1 MEKKKSDG
9 KIIEFLLNLG
19 VRVHW
24 PFAEDPTKADIEKM
38 YEKLM
43 TQVQELIEKNVKR
56 SDLVPLPKQKTT
68 DGKPIH

>member
-1 MEKKKSDG
+1 MEKKVEG
-9 KIIEFLLNLG
+9 KTIEFLLNLG

-24 PFAEDPTKADIEKM
+24 PFTDGPTKAEIEKM

-43 TQVQELIEKNVKR
+43 AQVQDLVAKNVKR
-56 SDLVPLPKQKTT
+56 SDLIPLPKQKTT